1 VRFLILLI
9 LIAGFLVICRK
20 DFTIAE
26 ATKQEWTGGR
36 QKSARGVNYRITII
50 AGMSD
55 RKLKLK
61 ELWVNGKLTIFRL
74 NNLTSNEPGNSFNKN
89 DTLILTGTVMLDESP
104 GDDNIM
110 ENPPF
115 LFNEEI
121 VIGYSLKNKMLYK
134 PVIEI
139 KILKPLYHK

>member
-55 RKLKLK
+55 RKLK

>member
-1 VRFLILLI
+1 MRFLILLI

>member
-61 ELWVNGKLTIFRL
+61 ELWVNRKLTIFRL